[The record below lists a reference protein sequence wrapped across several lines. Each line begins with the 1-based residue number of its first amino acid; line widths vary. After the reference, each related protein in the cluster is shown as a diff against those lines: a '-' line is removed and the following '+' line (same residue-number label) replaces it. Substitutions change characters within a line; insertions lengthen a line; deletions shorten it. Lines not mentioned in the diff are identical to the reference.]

1 MAGEIRLSTLS
12 TQFVL
17 AAWLAWVPMAAIPDT
32 QTDLESARQRLAA
45 SRQVAMNAEAEF
57 RTLLSQGGLTQSEQ
71 EDYRTYLSRLEQ
83 LVVENCSAVSELK
96 ALLNDTTPEDGCDL
110 DNAGSTGA
118 VSFPGERTE
127 EERVI
132 VLDGHLNR
140 SMSEFDELLLRE
152 MDELKRRQSGAPDA
166 RGGVRGAG
174 GDGQQ
179 KGETGVAAATDAGEE
194 GTAAGTSTGEEGTA
208 AGTSTGEEGTGERR
222 PEQQQ
227 PGQQGQE
234 RTASRQTGGEESV
247 GARGQGNDKTTT
259 SIKRDAPPDEGD
271 DDIVARQLREAAEA
285 ETDPELREKLWE
297 EYRRYKADTTAKS
310 N

>member
-1 MAGEIRLSTLS
+1 MAGEMRLSTLS

-17 AAWLAWVPMAAIPDT
+17 AAWLAWAPMAAIPDT

-45 SRQVAMNAEAEF
+45 SRKVATKAEAEF

-96 ALLNDTTPEDGCDL
+96 ALLNDYTPEDGCDL

-132 VLDGHLNR
+132 GLDGHLNR

-194 GTAAGTSTGEEGTA
+194 GTAAGTSTGEEGT
-208 AGTSTGEEGTGERR
+208 GQRR
-222 PEQQQ
+222 SEQQQ

-234 RTASRQTGGEESV
+234 QTASRQTGGEESV

-259 SIKRDAPPDEGD
+259 STKRDAPPDKGD

-297 EYRRYKADTTAKS
+297 EYRRYKADTTARS

>member
-45 SRQVAMNAEAEF
+45 SRQVAMKAEAEF

-71 EDYRTYLSRLEQ
+71 EDYRTYLSRLGQ
-83 LVVENCSAVSELK
+83 LIVENCSAVSELK

-132 VLDGHLNR
+132 VLDGDLNR

-194 GTAAGTSTGEEGTA
+194 GTAAGTSTGEEGT
-208 AGTSTGEEGTGERR
+208 GERR

-247 GARGQGNDKTTT
+247 GARGQGSDKTTT
-259 SIKRDAPPDEGD
+259 ATKRDAPPDEGD